1 MHSSAQKGVDSVVAS
16 EQKDGARG
24 RVQQASSCLDEMTC
38 NWLLHQELSENARSM
53 LARPG
58 RRREG
63 RTRHMID
70 ASCSSLVKVL
80 LCVCVCAEGIFAVL
94 LVRADGCR
102 KHSARFPVFSFL
114 ILELILGLVE
124 LGLGLELL
132 CSVHTPTSKPADL
145 NREAPAAKNELDK
158 AEAEATGTE
167 KDVGLA
173 RRKVDFALEGVA
185 SAQNGVT
192 SLQELVDACTKQW
205 RMCNRIVC
213 MHERVALWS
222 WLAPVCMNAWRGFCG
237 AGWDVWRGFCGAGW
251 DQHADM

>member
-24 RVQQASSCLDEMTC
+24 RVQQASSCLDEMPC

-53 LARPG
+53 LGLSVYIG
-58 RRREG
+58 RCQS
-63 RTRHMID
+63 RTGKTQGGQD
-70 ASCSSLVKVL
+70 QAY
-80 LCVCVCAEGIFAVL
+80 GIFAVL

-192 SLQELVDACTKQW
+192 SLQELVDACTKQVASL
-205 RMCNRIVC
+205 RTCN
-213 MHERVALWS
+213 
-222 WLAPVCMNAWRGFCG
+222 WLLQQGSYLSSP
-237 AGWDVWRGFCGAGW
+237 
-251 DQHADM
+251 